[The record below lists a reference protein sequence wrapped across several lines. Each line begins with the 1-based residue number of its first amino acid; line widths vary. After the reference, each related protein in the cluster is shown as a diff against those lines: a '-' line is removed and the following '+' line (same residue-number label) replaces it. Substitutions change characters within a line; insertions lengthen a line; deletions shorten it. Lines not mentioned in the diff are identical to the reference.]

1 MDIPTIFTQPENF
14 YSLACYTYI
23 LSGVICAIVRWFHMC
38 RPFDQRSDYFYP
50 ARRQVTFF
58 YAATALQ
65 LPYMLCPGDP
75 GSWFFARSFGILY
88 YPVCFALLYHRFFQM
103 RHLWSKKL
111 SIAYFCS
118 PFLLLGT
125 LFVIV
130 VFHQNDL
137 LLPYKRL
144 WECIMV
150 CVSILLTYRLV
161 KECRWVAKKVESYH
175 TQNYSNESD
184 FPFTFAKNMLYLPAV
199 WLIVMW
205 TLFLLDNQ
213 MVKAFID
220 LIMAAWHVLFLC
232 HILHPSRPVSSKRSI
247 DDMKTIENENMERIL
262 QENELLEKVVEA
274 TDNLILEEP
283 CTEDEAN
290 VTDEAGVTDEKLLC
304 HILHPSRPVSSKRS
318 IDDMKTIEN
327 ENMERILQ
335 ENELLEKVVEA
346 TDNLILEE
354 PCTEDEANVT
364 DEAGVTDENNET
376 DEANKRQLIEHNG
389 ENTRQRIEK
398 EKWESVKNEVLTIVS
413 RRYLEPSLKRIEVIR
428 DVSAMNHT
436 LAGTFITQ
444 VGFYR
449 LVNAFRVRHYERLM
463 ESDSTSNLG
472 QEIAA
477 EMCGFKNR
485 WGLSNARKRLK
496 DFDYELIERYV
507 R

>member
-118 PFLLLGT
+118 PFLLLGA

-175 TQNYSNESD
+175 TQNFSNESD

-205 TLFLLDNQ
+205 ALFLLDNQ

-220 LIMAAWHVLFLC
+220 LIIAAWHVLFLC
-232 HILHPSRPVSSKRSI
+232 RILHPSRPVSSKRSI
-247 DDMKTIENENMERIL
+247 DDMKTIEDENMERIL

-283 CTEDEAN
+283 CTEDEA
-290 VTDEAGVTDEKLLC
+290 D
-304 HILHPSRPVSSKRS
+304 
-318 IDDMKTIEN
+318 
-327 ENMERILQ
+327 
-335 ENELLEKVVEA
+335 
-346 TDNLILEE
+346 
-354 PCTEDEANVT
+354 VT

-376 DEANKRQLIEHNG
+376 DEANERQLIERNG

-463 ESDSTSNLG
+463 ESDSTYNLG
-472 QEIAA
+472 QEMAA

-485 WGLSNARKRLK
+485 WGLTNARKRLK
-496 DFDYELIERYV
+496 DFDYELIEKYMR
-507 R
+507 

>member
-1 MDIPTIFTQPENF
+1 
-14 YSLACYTYI
+14 
-23 LSGVICAIVRWFHMC
+23 MC

-118 PFLLLGT
+118 PFLLLGA

-184 FPFTFAKNMLYLPAV
+184 FPFTFAKSMLYLPAV

-220 LIMAAWHVLFLC
+220 LIMAAWHVLLLC
-232 HILHPSRPVSSKRSI
+232 RILHPSRPVSSKRSI

-283 CTEDEAN
+283 CTEDEA
-290 VTDEAGVTDEKLLC
+290 GVT
-304 HILHPSRPVSSKRS
+304 
-318 IDDMKTIEN
+318 
-327 ENMERILQ
+327 
-335 ENELLEKVVEA
+335 
-346 TDNLILEE
+346 
-354 PCTEDEANVT
+354 DEANVT
-364 DEAGVTDENNET
+364 DEASVTDENNET
-376 DEANKRQLIEHNG
+376 DEANERQLIERNG

-413 RRYLEPSLKRIEVIR
+413 HRYLEPSLKRIEVIR

-472 QEIAA
+472 QEIVA

-485 WGLSNARKRLK
+485 WGLANARKRLK

>member
-118 PFLLLGT
+118 PFLLLGA

-220 LIMAAWHVLFLC
+220 LIMAAWHVL
-232 HILHPSRPVSSKRSI
+232 
-247 DDMKTIENENMERIL
+247 
-262 QENELLEKVVEA
+262 
-274 TDNLILEEP
+274 
-283 CTEDEAN
+283 
-290 VTDEAGVTDEKLLC
+290 LLC

-346 TDNLILEE
+346 TDNLISEE
-354 PCTEDEANVT
+354 PCTEDEAGVTDEANVT

-376 DEANKRQLIEHNG
+376 DEANERQLTERNG

-413 RRYLEPSLKRIEVIR
+413 HRYLEPSLKRIEVIR

-463 ESDSTSNLG
+463 ASDSTANIG
-472 QEIAA
+472 QETAA

-485 WGLSNARKRLK
+485 WGLANARKRLK
-496 DFDYELIERYV
+496 DFDYELIERYI

>member
-118 PFLLLGT
+118 PFLLLGA

-161 KECRWVAKKVESYH
+161 KEFRWVAKKVESYH

-220 LIMAAWHVLFLC
+220 LIIAAWHVLFLC
-232 HILHPSRPVSSKRSI
+232 RILHPSRPVSSKRSI
-247 DDMKTIENENMERIL
+247 DDMKTIEDENMERIL

-283 CTEDEAN
+283 CTEDEA
-290 VTDEAGVTDEKLLC
+290 D
-304 HILHPSRPVSSKRS
+304 
-318 IDDMKTIEN
+318 
-327 ENMERILQ
+327 
-335 ENELLEKVVEA
+335 
-346 TDNLILEE
+346 
-354 PCTEDEANVT
+354 VT

-376 DEANKRQLIEHNG
+376 DEANERQLIERNG

-485 WGLSNARKRLK
+485 WGLANARKRLK
-496 DFDYELIERYV
+496 DFDYELIEKYV

>member
-23 LSGVICAIVRWFHMC
+23 LSGVICAVVRWFHMC
-38 RPFDQRSDYFYP
+38 RPFDQRGDYFYP

-118 PFLLLGT
+118 PFLLLGA
-125 LFVIV
+125 LFIIV

-199 WLIVMW
+199 WLTVMW

-220 LIMAAWHVLFLC
+220 LIIAAWHVLFLC
-232 HILHPSRPVSSKRSI
+232 RILHPSRPVSSKRSI
-247 DDMKTIENENMERIL
+247 DDMKTIEDENMERIL

-283 CTEDEAN
+283 CTEDEA
-290 VTDEAGVTDEKLLC
+290 D
-304 HILHPSRPVSSKRS
+304 
-318 IDDMKTIEN
+318 
-327 ENMERILQ
+327 
-335 ENELLEKVVEA
+335 
-346 TDNLILEE
+346 
-354 PCTEDEANVT
+354 VT

-376 DEANKRQLIEHNG
+376 DEANERQLIERNG

-463 ESDSTSNLG
+463 ESDSTYNLG
-472 QEIAA
+472 QEMAA

-485 WGLSNARKRLK
+485 WGLTNARKRLK
-496 DFDYELIERYV
+496 DFDYELIERYM

>member
-23 LSGVICAIVRWFHMC
+23 LSGVICAVVRWFHMC

-103 RHLWSKKL
+103 RHLWSKNL

-118 PFLLLGT
+118 PFLLLGA

-199 WLIVMW
+199 WFIVMW

-220 LIMAAWHVLFLC
+220 LIIAAWHVLFLC
-232 HILHPSRPVSSKRSI
+232 RILHPSRPVSSKRNI

-274 TDNLILEEP
+274 TDNLILKEP
-283 CTEDEAN
+283 CTEDE
-290 VTDEAGVTDEKLLC
+290 DGVK
-304 HILHPSRPVSSKRS
+304 
-318 IDDMKTIEN
+318 
-327 ENMERILQ
+327 
-335 ENELLEKVVEA
+335 
-346 TDNLILEE
+346 
-354 PCTEDEANVT
+354 DEANVT

-376 DEANKRQLIEHNG
+376 DEANERQLIERNG
-389 ENTRQRIEK
+389 ENTRQQIEK

-463 ESDSTSNLG
+463 ESDSTYNLG
-472 QEIAA
+472 QEMAA

-485 WGLSNARKRLK
+485 WGLTNARKRLK
-496 DFDYELIERYV
+496 DFDYELIEKYMR
-507 R
+507 

>member
-23 LSGVICAIVRWFHMC
+23 LSGVICAVVRWFHMC

-103 RHLWSKKL
+103 RHLWSKNL

-118 PFLLLGT
+118 PFLLLGA

-220 LIMAAWHVLFLC
+220 LIIAAWHVLFLC
-232 HILHPSRPVSSKRSI
+232 RILHPSRPVSSKRNI

-283 CTEDEAN
+283 CTEDE
-290 VTDEAGVTDEKLLC
+290 DG
-304 HILHPSRPVSSKRS
+304 
-318 IDDMKTIEN
+318 
-327 ENMERILQ
+327 
-335 ENELLEKVVEA
+335 
-346 TDNLILEE
+346 
-354 PCTEDEANVT
+354 VT

-376 DEANKRQLIEHNG
+376 DEANERQLIERNG

-413 RRYLEPSLKRIEVIR
+413 RRYLEPSLKRIEGIR

-463 ESDSTSNLG
+463 ESDSTYNLG
-472 QEIAA
+472 QEMAA

-485 WGLSNARKRLK
+485 WGLTNARKRLK
-496 DFDYELIERYV
+496 DFDYELIEKYMR
-507 R
+507 

>member
-23 LSGVICAIVRWFHMC
+23 LSGVICAVVRWFHMC
-38 RPFDQRSDYFYP
+38 RPFDQRGDYFYP

-118 PFLLLGT
+118 PFLLLGA

-220 LIMAAWHVLFLC
+220 LIMAAWHVLLLC
-232 HILHPSRPVSSKRSI
+232 RILHPSRPVSSKRSI

-283 CTEDEAN
+283 CTEDEAGVTDEAN
-290 VTDEAGVTDEKLLC
+290 VTDEAD
-304 HILHPSRPVSSKRS
+304 
-318 IDDMKTIEN
+318 
-327 ENMERILQ
+327 
-335 ENELLEKVVEA
+335 
-346 TDNLILEE
+346 
-354 PCTEDEANVT
+354 VT

-376 DEANKRQLIEHNG
+376 DEANERQLIERNG

-413 RRYLEPSLKRIEVIR
+413 HRYLEPSLKRIEVIR

-463 ESDSTSNLG
+463 ESDSTSNLT
-472 QEIAA
+472 
-477 EMCGFKNR
+477 
-485 WGLSNARKRLK
+485 
-496 DFDYELIERYV
+496 
-507 R
+507 

>member
-23 LSGVICAIVRWFHMC
+23 LSGVICAVVRWFHMC

-118 PFLLLGT
+118 PFLLLGA

-220 LIMAAWHVLFLC
+220 LIMAAWHVLLLC
-232 HILHPSRPVSSKRSI
+232 RILHPSRPVSSKRSI
-247 DDMKTIENENMERIL
+247 DDMKTIEDENMERIL

-283 CTEDEAN
+283 CTEDEA
-290 VTDEAGVTDEKLLC
+290 D
-304 HILHPSRPVSSKRS
+304 
-318 IDDMKTIEN
+318 
-327 ENMERILQ
+327 
-335 ENELLEKVVEA
+335 
-346 TDNLILEE
+346 
-354 PCTEDEANVT
+354 VT

-376 DEANKRQLIEHNG
+376 DEANERQLIERNG

-485 WGLSNARKRLK
+485 WGLANARKRLK
-496 DFDYELIERYV
+496 DFDYELIERYM

>member
-23 LSGVICAIVRWFHMC
+23 LSGVICAVVRWFHMC

-118 PFLLLGT
+118 PFLLLGA

-175 TQNYSNESD
+175 TQNFSNESD

-220 LIMAAWHVLFLC
+220 LIIAAWHVLFLC
-232 HILHPSRPVSSKRSI
+232 RILHPSRPVSSKRSI
-247 DDMKTIENENMERIL
+247 DDMKTIEDENMERIL

-283 CTEDEAN
+283 CTEDEDG
-290 VTDEAGVTDEKLLC
+290 VTDEAD
-304 HILHPSRPVSSKRS
+304 
-318 IDDMKTIEN
+318 
-327 ENMERILQ
+327 
-335 ENELLEKVVEA
+335 
-346 TDNLILEE
+346 
-354 PCTEDEANVT
+354 VT

-376 DEANKRQLIEHNG
+376 DEANERQLIERNG

-463 ESDSTSNLG
+463 ESDSTYNLG
-472 QEIAA
+472 QEMAA

-485 WGLSNARKRLK
+485 WGLTNARKRLK
-496 DFDYELIERYV
+496 DFDYELIEKYMR
-507 R
+507 

>member
-23 LSGVICAIVRWFHMC
+23 LSGVICAVVRWFHMC
-38 RPFDQRSDYFYP
+38 RPFDQRGDYFYP

-118 PFLLLGT
+118 PFLLLGA

-220 LIMAAWHVLFLC
+220 LIIAAWHVLFLC
-232 HILHPSRPVSSKRSI
+232 RILHPSRPVSSKRNI

-283 CTEDEAN
+283 CTEDE
-290 VTDEAGVTDEKLLC
+290 DGVK
-304 HILHPSRPVSSKRS
+304 
-318 IDDMKTIEN
+318 
-327 ENMERILQ
+327 
-335 ENELLEKVVEA
+335 
-346 TDNLILEE
+346 
-354 PCTEDEANVT
+354 DEANVT

-376 DEANKRQLIEHNG
+376 DEANERQLIERNG

-463 ESDSTSNLG
+463 ESDSTYNLG
-472 QEIAA
+472 QEMAA

-485 WGLSNARKRLK
+485 WGLTNARKRLK
-496 DFDYELIERYV
+496 DFDYELIERYM

>member
-118 PFLLLGT
+118 PFLLLGA

-205 TLFLLDNQ
+205 ALFLLDNQ

-220 LIMAAWHVLFLC
+220 LIIAAWHVLFLC
-232 HILHPSRPVSSKRSI
+232 RILHPSRPVSSKRSI

-283 CTEDEAN
+283 CTEN
-290 VTDEAGVTDEKLLC
+290 EAGVT
-304 HILHPSRPVSSKRS
+304 
-318 IDDMKTIEN
+318 
-327 ENMERILQ
+327 
-335 ENELLEKVVEA
+335 
-346 TDNLILEE
+346 
-354 PCTEDEANVT
+354 DEANVT
-364 DEAGVTDENNET
+364 DEAGVTDENNDT
-376 DEANKRQLIEHNG
+376 DEANERQLIERNG

-485 WGLSNARKRLK
+485 WGLANARKRLK
-496 DFDYELIERYV
+496 DFDYELIERYM

>member
-1 MDIPTIFTQPENF
+1 
-14 YSLACYTYI
+14 
-23 LSGVICAIVRWFHMC
+23 
-38 RPFDQRSDYFYP
+38 
-50 ARRQVTFF
+50 
-58 YAATALQ
+58 
-65 LPYMLCPGDP
+65 
-75 GSWFFARSFGILY
+75 
-88 YPVCFALLYHRFFQM
+88 
-103 RHLWSKKL
+103 
-111 SIAYFCS
+111 
-118 PFLLLGT
+118 
-125 LFVIV
+125 
-130 VFHQNDL
+130 
-137 LLPYKRL
+137 
-144 WECIMV
+144 MV

-220 LIMAAWHVLFLC
+220 LIIAAWHVLFLC
-232 HILHPSRPVSSKRSI
+232 RILHPSRPVSSKRNI
-247 DDMKTIENENMERIL
+247 DDMKTIE
-262 QENELLEKVVEA
+262 
-274 TDNLILEEP
+274 D
-283 CTEDEAN
+283 
-290 VTDEAGVTDEKLLC
+290 
-304 HILHPSRPVSSKRS
+304 
-318 IDDMKTIEN
+318 

-376 DEANKRQLIEHNG
+376 DEANERQLIERNG
-389 ENTRQRIEK
+389 ENTRQQIEK

-463 ESDSTSNLG
+463 ESDSTYNLG
-472 QEIAA
+472 QEMAA

-485 WGLSNARKRLK
+485 WGLTNARKRLK
-496 DFDYELIERYV
+496 DFDYELIEKYMR
-507 R
+507 

>member
-23 LSGVICAIVRWFHMC
+23 LSGVICAVVRWFHMC
-38 RPFDQRSDYFYP
+38 RPFDQRSNYFYP

-118 PFLLLGT
+118 PFLLLGA

-220 LIMAAWHVLFLC
+220 LIIAAWHVLFLC
-232 HILHPSRPVSSKRSI
+232 RILHPSRPVSSKRSI
-247 DDMKTIENENMERIL
+247 DDMKTIEDENMERIL

-283 CTEDEAN
+283 CTEDEA
-290 VTDEAGVTDEKLLC
+290 GVT
-304 HILHPSRPVSSKRS
+304 
-318 IDDMKTIEN
+318 
-327 ENMERILQ
+327 
-335 ENELLEKVVEA
+335 
-346 TDNLILEE
+346 
-354 PCTEDEANVT
+354 DEANVT
-364 DEAGVTDENNET
+364 DEAGVTDENNDT
-376 DEANKRQLIEHNG
+376 DEANERQLIERND

-413 RRYLEPSLKRIEVIR
+413 HRYLEPSLKRIEVIR

-472 QEIAA
+472 QEMAA

-485 WGLSNARKRLK
+485 WGLANARKRLK
-496 DFDYELIERYV
+496 DFDYELIERYM

>member
-23 LSGVICAIVRWFHMC
+23 LSGVICAVVRWFHMC

-118 PFLLLGT
+118 PFLLLGA

-220 LIMAAWHVLFLC
+220 LIIAAWHVLFLC
-232 HILHPSRPVSSKRSI
+232 RILHPSRPVSSKRSI
-247 DDMKTIENENMERIL
+247 DDMKTIEDENMERIL

-283 CTEDEAN
+283 CTEDEA
-290 VTDEAGVTDEKLLC
+290 D
-304 HILHPSRPVSSKRS
+304 
-318 IDDMKTIEN
+318 
-327 ENMERILQ
+327 
-335 ENELLEKVVEA
+335 
-346 TDNLILEE
+346 
-354 PCTEDEANVT
+354 VT

-376 DEANKRQLIEHNG
+376 DEANERQLIERNG

-463 ESDSTSNLG
+463 ESDSTYNLG
-472 QEIAA
+472 QEMSA

-485 WGLSNARKRLK
+485 WGLTNARKRLK
-496 DFDYELIERYV
+496 DFDYELIEKYMR
-507 R
+507 

>member
-118 PFLLLGT
+118 PFLLLGA

-220 LIMAAWHVLFLC
+220 LIMAAWHVLLLC
-232 HILHPSRPVSSKRSI
+232 RILHPSRPVSSKRSI

-283 CTEDEAN
+283 CTEDEA
-290 VTDEAGVTDEKLLC
+290 
-304 HILHPSRPVSSKRS
+304 
-318 IDDMKTIEN
+318 
-327 ENMERILQ
+327 
-335 ENELLEKVVEA
+335 
-346 TDNLILEE
+346 
-354 PCTEDEANVT
+354 
-364 DEAGVTDENNET
+364 GVTDENNET
-376 DEANKRQLIEHNG
+376 DEAIERQLIERNG

-413 RRYLEPSLKRIEVIR
+413 HRYLEPSLKRIEVIR

-485 WGLSNARKRLK
+485 WGLANARKRLK

>member
-118 PFLLLGT
+118 PFLLLGA

-130 VFHQNDL
+130 VFHQSDL

-220 LIMAAWHVLFLC
+220 LIMAAWHVLLLC
-232 HILHPSRPVSSKRSI
+232 RILHPSRPVSSKRSI

-283 CTEDEAN
+283 CTEDEAG
-290 VTDEAGVTDEKLLC
+290 VTDEASVTDETC
-304 HILHPSRPVSSKRS
+304 
-318 IDDMKTIEN
+318 
-327 ENMERILQ
+327 
-335 ENELLEKVVEA
+335 
-346 TDNLILEE
+346 
-354 PCTEDEANVT
+354 
-364 DEAGVTDENNET
+364 VTDENNET
-376 DEANKRQLIEHNG
+376 DEANERQLIERNG
-389 ENTRQRIEK
+389 ENTRKRIEK

-496 DFDYELIERYV
+496 DFDYKLIERYV

>member
-23 LSGVICAIVRWFHMC
+23 LSGVICAVVRWFHMC

-65 LPYMLCPGDP
+65 LPYMLCPGDS

-118 PFLLLGT
+118 PFLLLGA

-220 LIMAAWHVLFLC
+220 LIIAAWHVLFLC
-232 HILHPSRPVSSKRSI
+232 RILHPSRPVSSKRSI
-247 DDMKTIENENMERIL
+247 DDMKTIEDENMERIL

-283 CTEDEAN
+283 CTEDEA
-290 VTDEAGVTDEKLLC
+290 D
-304 HILHPSRPVSSKRS
+304 
-318 IDDMKTIEN
+318 
-327 ENMERILQ
+327 
-335 ENELLEKVVEA
+335 
-346 TDNLILEE
+346 
-354 PCTEDEANVT
+354 VT

-376 DEANKRQLIEHNG
+376 DEANERQLIERNG

-477 EMCGFKNR
+477 EICGFKNR
-485 WGLSNARKRLK
+485 WGLANARKRLK
-496 DFDYELIERYV
+496 DFDYELIERYM

>member
-23 LSGVICAIVRWFHMC
+23 LSGVICAVVRWFHMC

-118 PFLLLGT
+118 PFLLLGA

-220 LIMAAWHVLFLC
+220 LIIAAWHVLFLC
-232 HILHPSRPVSSKRSI
+232 RILHPSRPVSSKRNI

-283 CTEDEAN
+283 CTEDEA
-290 VTDEAGVTDEKLLC
+290 
-304 HILHPSRPVSSKRS
+304 
-318 IDDMKTIEN
+318 
-327 ENMERILQ
+327 
-335 ENELLEKVVEA
+335 
-346 TDNLILEE
+346 
-354 PCTEDEANVT
+354 
-364 DEAGVTDENNET
+364 GVTDENNET
-376 DEANKRQLIEHNG
+376 DEANERQLIERNG

-413 RRYLEPSLKRIEVIR
+413 HRYLEPSLKRIEVIR

-485 WGLSNARKRLK
+485 WGLANARKRLK

>member
-23 LSGVICAIVRWFHMC
+23 LSGVICAVVRWFHMC

-118 PFLLLGT
+118 PFLLLGA

-220 LIMAAWHVLFLC
+220 LIMAAWHVLLLC

-247 DDMKTIENENMERIL
+247 DDMKTIEDENMERIL

-283 CTEDEAN
+283 CTEDEA
-290 VTDEAGVTDEKLLC
+290 D
-304 HILHPSRPVSSKRS
+304 
-318 IDDMKTIEN
+318 
-327 ENMERILQ
+327 
-335 ENELLEKVVEA
+335 
-346 TDNLILEE
+346 
-354 PCTEDEANVT
+354 VT

-376 DEANKRQLIEHNG
+376 DEANERQLIERNG

-485 WGLSNARKRLK
+485 WGLANARKRLK
-496 DFDYELIERYV
+496 DFDYELIERYM

>member
-118 PFLLLGT
+118 PFLLLGA

-137 LLPYKRL
+137 LLPHKRL

-220 LIMAAWHVLFLC
+220 LIMAAWHVLLLC
-232 HILHPSRPVSSKRSI
+232 RILHPSRPVSSKRNI

-283 CTEDEAN
+283 CTEDE
-290 VTDEAGVTDEKLLC
+290 DGVK
-304 HILHPSRPVSSKRS
+304 
-318 IDDMKTIEN
+318 
-327 ENMERILQ
+327 
-335 ENELLEKVVEA
+335 
-346 TDNLILEE
+346 
-354 PCTEDEANVT
+354 DEANVT
-364 DEAGVTDENNET
+364 DEAGVTDENYEN
-376 DEANKRQLIEHNG
+376 DEANERQLIERNG

-496 DFDYELIERYV
+496 DFDYEMIERYV

>member
-1 MDIPTIFTQPENF
+1 MDIPTIFTRPENF

-118 PFLLLGT
+118 PFLLLGA

-220 LIMAAWHVLFLC
+220 LIIAAWHVLFLC
-232 HILHPSRPVSSKRSI
+232 RILHPSRPVSSKRSI
-247 DDMKTIENENMERIL
+247 DDMKTIEDENMERIL

-283 CTEDEAN
+283 CTEDEA
-290 VTDEAGVTDEKLLC
+290 D
-304 HILHPSRPVSSKRS
+304 
-318 IDDMKTIEN
+318 
-327 ENMERILQ
+327 
-335 ENELLEKVVEA
+335 
-346 TDNLILEE
+346 
-354 PCTEDEANVT
+354 VT

-376 DEANKRQLIEHNG
+376 DEANERQLIERNG

-463 ESDSTSNLG
+463 ESDSTYILG
-472 QEIAA
+472 QEMAA

-485 WGLSNARKRLK
+485 WGLTNARKRLK
-496 DFDYELIERYV
+496 DFDYELIEKYMR
-507 R
+507 

>member
-23 LSGVICAIVRWFHMC
+23 LSGVICAVVRWFHMC
-38 RPFDQRSDYFYP
+38 RPFDQRGDYFYP

-118 PFLLLGT
+118 PFLLLGA

-220 LIMAAWHVLFLC
+220 LIIAAWHVLFLC
-232 HILHPSRPVSSKRSI
+232 RILHPSRPVSSKRSI
-247 DDMKTIENENMERIL
+247 DDMKTIEDENMERIL

-283 CTEDEAN
+283 CTEDEA
-290 VTDEAGVTDEKLLC
+290 D
-304 HILHPSRPVSSKRS
+304 
-318 IDDMKTIEN
+318 
-327 ENMERILQ
+327 
-335 ENELLEKVVEA
+335 
-346 TDNLILEE
+346 
-354 PCTEDEANVT
+354 VT

-376 DEANKRQLIEHNG
+376 DEANERQLIERNG

-485 WGLSNARKRLK
+485 WGLTNARKRLK
-496 DFDYELIERYV
+496 DFDYELIERYM

>member
-38 RPFDQRSDYFYP
+38 RPFDQRGDYFYP

-118 PFLLLGT
+118 PFLLLGA

-175 TQNYSNESD
+175 TQNNSNESD

-220 LIMAAWHVLFLC
+220 LIIAAWHVLFLC
-232 HILHPSRPVSSKRSI
+232 RILHPSRPVSSKRSI
-247 DDMKTIENENMERIL
+247 DDMKTIEDENMERIL

-283 CTEDEAN
+283 CTEDEA
-290 VTDEAGVTDEKLLC
+290 D
-304 HILHPSRPVSSKRS
+304 
-318 IDDMKTIEN
+318 
-327 ENMERILQ
+327 
-335 ENELLEKVVEA
+335 
-346 TDNLILEE
+346 
-354 PCTEDEANVT
+354 VT

-376 DEANKRQLIEHNG
+376 DEANERQLIERNG

-496 DFDYELIERYV
+496 DFDYEMIERYV

>member
-88 YPVCFALLYHRFFQM
+88 YPVCFALLYHHFFQM

-118 PFLLLGT
+118 PFLLLGA
-125 LFVIV
+125 LFIIV

-161 KECRWVAKKVESYH
+161 KEFRWVAKKVESYH

-205 TLFLLDNQ
+205 ALFLLDNQ

-220 LIMAAWHVLFLC
+220 LIMAAWHVLLLC
-232 HILHPSRPVSSKRSI
+232 HILHPSRPVSSKRNI

-283 CTEDEAN
+283 CTEDEA
-290 VTDEAGVTDEKLLC
+290 GVT
-304 HILHPSRPVSSKRS
+304 
-318 IDDMKTIEN
+318 
-327 ENMERILQ
+327 
-335 ENELLEKVVEA
+335 
-346 TDNLILEE
+346 
-354 PCTEDEANVT
+354 DEANVT
-364 DEAGVTDENNET
+364 DEADVTDET
-376 DEANKRQLIEHNG
+376 DEANERQLIERNG

-413 RRYLEPSLKRIEVIR
+413 HRYLEPSLKRIEVIR

-485 WGLSNARKRLK
+485 WGLANARKRLK

>member
-118 PFLLLGT
+118 PFLLLGA

-220 LIMAAWHVLFLC
+220 LIMAAWHVLLLC
-232 HILHPSRPVSSKRSI
+232 RILHPSRPVSSKRSI

-283 CTEDEAN
+283 CTEDEAS
-290 VTDEAGVTDEKLLC
+290 VTDEAGVTDEA
-304 HILHPSRPVSSKRS
+304 S
-318 IDDMKTIEN
+318 
-327 ENMERILQ
+327 
-335 ENELLEKVVEA
+335 
-346 TDNLILEE
+346 
-354 PCTEDEANVT
+354 
-364 DEAGVTDENNET
+364 VTDENNET
-376 DEANKRQLIEHNG
+376 DEANERQLIERNG

-413 RRYLEPSLKRIEVIR
+413 HRYLEPSLKRIEVIR

-485 WGLSNARKRLK
+485 WGLANARKRLK

>member
-118 PFLLLGT
+118 PFLLLGA

-232 HILHPSRPVSSKRSI
+232 RILHPSRPVSSKRSI

-283 CTEDEAN
+283 CTEDEAGL
-290 VTDEAGVTDEKLLC
+290 T
-304 HILHPSRPVSSKRS
+304 
-318 IDDMKTIEN
+318 
-327 ENMERILQ
+327 
-335 ENELLEKVVEA
+335 
-346 TDNLILEE
+346 
-354 PCTEDEANVT
+354 DEANVT
-364 DEAGVTDENNET
+364 DEASVTDENNET
-376 DEANKRQLIEHNG
+376 DEANERQLIERNG

-413 RRYLEPSLKRIEVIR
+413 HRYLEPSLKRIEVIR

>member
-38 RPFDQRSDYFYP
+38 RPFDQRGDYFYP

-118 PFLLLGT
+118 PFLLLGA

-137 LLPYKRL
+137 LLPHKRL

-220 LIMAAWHVLFLC
+220 LIMAAWHVLLLC
-232 HILHPSRPVSSKRSI
+232 RILHPSRPVSSKRNI

-283 CTEDEAN
+283 CTEDEAG
-290 VTDEAGVTDEKLLC
+290 VTDEAD
-304 HILHPSRPVSSKRS
+304 
-318 IDDMKTIEN
+318 
-327 ENMERILQ
+327 
-335 ENELLEKVVEA
+335 
-346 TDNLILEE
+346 
-354 PCTEDEANVT
+354 VT
-364 DEAGVTDENNET
+364 DEAGVTDENYEN
-376 DEANKRQLIEHNG
+376 DEANERQLIERNG

-463 ESDSTSNLG
+463 ESDSTYNLG
-472 QEIAA
+472 QEMAA

-485 WGLSNARKRLK
+485 WGLTNARKRLK
-496 DFDYELIERYV
+496 DFDYELIEKYMR
-507 R
+507 

>member
-23 LSGVICAIVRWFHMC
+23 LSGVICAVVRWFHMC

-118 PFLLLGT
+118 PFLLLGA

-161 KECRWVAKKVESYH
+161 KECRWVAKKVKSYH

-220 LIMAAWHVLFLC
+220 LIIAAWHVLFLC
-232 HILHPSRPVSSKRSI
+232 RILHPSRPVSSKRSI
-247 DDMKTIENENMERIL
+247 DDMKTIEDENMERIL

-283 CTEDEAN
+283 CTEDEA
-290 VTDEAGVTDEKLLC
+290 D
-304 HILHPSRPVSSKRS
+304 
-318 IDDMKTIEN
+318 
-327 ENMERILQ
+327 
-335 ENELLEKVVEA
+335 
-346 TDNLILEE
+346 
-354 PCTEDEANVT
+354 VT

-376 DEANKRQLIEHNG
+376 DEANERQLIERNG

-485 WGLSNARKRLK
+485 WGLSNTRKRLK

>member
-23 LSGVICAIVRWFHMC
+23 LSGVICAVVRWFHMC
-38 RPFDQRSDYFYP
+38 RPFDQRGDYFYP

-118 PFLLLGT
+118 PFLLLGA

-175 TQNYSNESD
+175 TQNFSNESD

-205 TLFLLDNQ
+205 ALFLLDNQ

-220 LIMAAWHVLFLC
+220 LIIAAWHVLFLC
-232 HILHPSRPVSSKRSI
+232 RILHPSRPVSSKRSI
-247 DDMKTIENENMERIL
+247 DDMKTIEDENMERIL

-283 CTEDEAN
+283 CTEDEA
-290 VTDEAGVTDEKLLC
+290 
-304 HILHPSRPVSSKRS
+304 
-318 IDDMKTIEN
+318 
-327 ENMERILQ
+327 
-335 ENELLEKVVEA
+335 
-346 TDNLILEE
+346 
-354 PCTEDEANVT
+354 
-364 DEAGVTDENNET
+364 GVTDENNET
-376 DEANKRQLIEHNG
+376 DEANERQLIERNG

-477 EMCGFKNR
+477 EMCGLKNR
-485 WGLSNARKRLK
+485 WGLANARKRLK
-496 DFDYELIERYV
+496 DFDYELIERYM